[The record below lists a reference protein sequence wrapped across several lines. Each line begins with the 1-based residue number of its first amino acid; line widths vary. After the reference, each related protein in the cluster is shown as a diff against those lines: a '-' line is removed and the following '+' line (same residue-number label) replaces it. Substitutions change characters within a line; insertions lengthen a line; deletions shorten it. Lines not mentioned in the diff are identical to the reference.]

1 LNQTLLIGAFVVIIV
16 GFLVIDL
23 GILSRRAHAVTFR
36 QSLAWTGFW
45 IAVATAFG
53 FGIKHYLGH
62 EKAVTF
68 AAAYLIE
75 LSLSVDNL
83 FVFLL
88 VFSSFRIPNNLQH
101 RVLFWGIIG
110 AIVLRAVCIVA
121 GVAALNNFSWLVYIF
136 GAILVFSG
144 VKTAFKNE
152 DEEENMEEGFVV
164 RLVKRFVAVTPNLHG
179 EKFFTSENGRRVAT
193 PMFMA
198 LVVVEFSDL
207 IFAVDS
213 IPAVLAIS
221 TDPFIV
227 YTSNIFAILGLRS
240 IYFALSHLM
249 QIFRFLKYAL
259 SVILIFVG
267 IKISISHFYKMP
279 VELTLG
285 VVFGLLFFAALAS
298 VVLPAEARE
307 PDQPD

>member
-1 LNQTLLIGAFVVIIV
+1 MGVSLDQNILVAIFVVII
-16 GFLVIDL
+16 GAFLVIDL
-23 GILSRRAHAVTFR
+23 GVLSRKAHVVSFKE
-36 QSLAWTGFW
+36 SIGWTLFW
-45 IAVATAFG
+45 ITIATCFG
-53 FGIKHYLGH
+53 FGIKYYMGQ

-88 VFSSFRIPNNLQH
+88 IFSSFRIPRELQH

-110 AIVLRAVCIVA
+110 AIGLRAICI
-121 GVAALNNFSWLVYIF
+121 GVGVVALNNFSWLVYIF
-136 GAILVFSG
+136 GLILIYSG
-144 VKTAFKNE
+144 FKTAFKKDDE
-152 DEEENMEEGFVV
+152 DDSLEESFLV
-164 RLVKRFVAVTPNLHG
+164 RQVKRVMPVTPNLHG
-179 EKFFTSENGRRVAT
+179 DRFFIVEQGKRFAT
-193 PMFMA
+193 PMFLA

-259 SVILIFVG
+259 SVILVFVGLKIFV
-267 IKISISHFYKMP
+267 SHHYKLP
-279 VELTLG
+279 VEWTLG
-285 VVFGLLFFAALAS
+285 IVFGLLLVAAVAS
-298 VVLPAEARE
+298 VVFAEKKTE
-307 PDQPD
+307 T